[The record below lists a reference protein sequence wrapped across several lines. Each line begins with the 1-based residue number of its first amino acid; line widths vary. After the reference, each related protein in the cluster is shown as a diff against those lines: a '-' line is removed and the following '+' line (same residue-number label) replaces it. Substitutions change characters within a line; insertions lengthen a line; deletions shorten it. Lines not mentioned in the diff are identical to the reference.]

1 MALHP
6 LGAGGEQYCISHK
19 EKADAMLMCWDVL
32 VTLGFLSGCL
42 RPQGYQNVVFNPW
55 SSSAPLIEPLF
66 A

>member
-6 LGAGGEQYCISHK
+6 LGAGGEQQCIFHK
-19 EKADAMLMCWDVL
+19 EKADARLMCWDVF
-32 VTLGFLSGCL
+32 VTLEFLSGRL
-42 RPQGYQNVVFNPW
+42 RPQGNWNVVFNPW